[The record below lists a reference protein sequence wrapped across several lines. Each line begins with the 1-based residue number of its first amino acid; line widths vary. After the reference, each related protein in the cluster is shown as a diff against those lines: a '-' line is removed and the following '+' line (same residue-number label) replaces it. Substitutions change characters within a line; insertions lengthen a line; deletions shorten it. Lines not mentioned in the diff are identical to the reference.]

1 MPRTT
6 IARSK
11 STSVTTS
18 EINLLDTGAITAG
31 SVDNTVPL
39 GDVESY
45 AIVIANTGGVDI
57 TVRLY
62 LGAGSTCG
70 PRAQSAVTATVG
82 TGTTWSYQLSGNA
95 MRSLALTGQTAAGST
110 TIVADFIGVV
120 YR

>member
-45 AIVIANTGGVDI
+45 AIVIANTGAVDI

-70 PRAQSAVTATVG
+70 PRAQSGVTATVG
-82 TGTTWSYQLSGNA
+82 TGATWSYQLSGNA